1 MAKKKKKEEAV
12 FDTIDIAK
20 STAKK
25 ETPVKTDAKVSKD
38 NWEIKDRTYYLR
50 DGLSPLTYTIN
61 SRGIYWFDEEKGY
74 ERELKYTVNQKTPFV
89 DEFKGDAILGHITF
103 TDGTLSVPKE
113 KQTLQKLLS
122 LYHPQ
127 KGRLFNEFD
136 PVETA
141 VDELQD
147 IEVEIEALNVAKNLD
162 IDLAEAV
169 LRVEQG
175 NKVSN
180 MTSKEIKRDVLLY
193 AKNNPSLFLELA
205 NDDNVQLRNFGIKA
219 VEAGLLK
226 LSADNRTF
234 NWGSNNRKIMT
245 VPFDEHPYSAL
256 AAFFKTDEG
265 LEIYKNIEKRLQ

>member
-169 LRVEQG
+169 LRVC
-175 NKVSN
+175 
-180 MTSKEIKRDVLLY
+180 LLY
-193 AKNNPSLFLELA
+193 TSDA
-205 NDDNVQLRNFGIKA
+205 
-219 VEAGLLK
+219 
-226 LSADNRTF
+226 AD
-234 NWGSNNRKIMT
+234 
-245 VPFDEHPYSAL
+245 E
-256 AAFFKTDEG
+256 
-265 LEIYKNIEKRLQ
+265 

>member
-1 MAKKKKKEEAV
+1 MVKKKKKEEAV

-103 TDGTLSVPKE
+103 NDGVLSVPKE

-147 IEVEIEALNVAKNLD
+147 IEIEIEALNVAKNLD

-193 AKNNPSLFLELA
+193 AKKNPVLFLELA